1 MAGVGIMLKIED
13 TEIFIKEVRYFRQE
27 INRISTASV
36 KERAGKLLTALE
48 MECRFITEV
57 HNPANSKSIDPRT
70 ARDSIEKSVL
80 LRKQLAQLIKDSKEY

>member
-1 MAGVGIMLKIED
+1 MLKIEN
-13 TEIFIKEVRYFRQE
+13 TERFIKELRHYRQS
-27 INRISTASV
+27 IDQITKPIA

-70 ARDSIEKSVL
+70 AKDSIEKSVN
-80 LRKQLAQLIKDSKEY
+80 LRRQLSALIKDSKGY